1 MSRPQ
6 EKDEYVDNIVAD
18 MQKLGLQYDKITC
31 TSGGSRGIKIF
42 LAAAVP
48 AALSPPLSAAH
59 HGRGPFGPCRLLG

>member
-31 TSGGSRGIKIF
+31 TSGGSEGSRRFGRG
-42 LAAAVP
+42 AASCTVP
-48 AALSPPLSAAH
+48 ATLRRASW
-59 HGRGPFGPCRLLG
+59 